1 MDTYLI
7 PYLNSNMTK
16 THTKTNDV
24 TTNQTQLH
32 IFWIGI
38 NYTLVRFLFLTLNR
52 YSKIGQ
58 YTRTLAHEHL
68 GLGKSGPDS
77 LVQTPI
83 DRTLGKTSEATPAV
97 GPAVQWSISK
107 CLGSEVQ

>member
-1 MDTYLI
+1 MLFVILFLLELSTAKKIDCGCKSVILV
-7 PYLNSNMTK
+7 
-16 THTKTNDV
+16 DV
-24 TTNQTQLH
+24 KTNQTQLH

-38 NYTLVRFLFLTLNR
+38 KYTLVRFLFLTLNR

-83 DRTLGKTSEATPAV
+83 DRTLGKTSEANLAV
-97 GPAVQWSISK
+97 GPAVEHQ
-107 CLGSEVQ
+107 